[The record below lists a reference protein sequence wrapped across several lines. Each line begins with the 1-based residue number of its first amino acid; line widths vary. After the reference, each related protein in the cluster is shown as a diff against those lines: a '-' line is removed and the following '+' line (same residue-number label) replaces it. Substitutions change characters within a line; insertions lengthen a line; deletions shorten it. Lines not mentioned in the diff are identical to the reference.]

1 MLVTAVGHS
10 QHWQDLVERCAQET
24 DTEVLARLY
33 HNGRAMVSQESFH
46 LIESVVDVAQRG
58 LNVRVAWS

>member
-1 MLVTAVGHS
+1 M
-10 QHWQDLVERCAQET
+10 ERCAQET
-24 DTEVLARLY
+24 DTELLARLY